1 MHISV
6 VLKIT
11 QYFLWKQETKYPNV
25 VIKTWRKNNKL
36 TYLAKSSL
44 EVHALSEDLT
54 LNPCITTVL
63 NMQNSIL
70 CESYFIPRVICIS
83 LDAASSISFFSVW

>member
-36 TYLAKSSL
+36 IYLAKSSL
-44 EVHALSEDLT
+44 EVHALSEAFESMH
-54 LNPCITTVL
+54 NYSAKHAEF
-63 NMQNSIL
+63 NS
-70 CESYFIPRVICIS
+70 V
-83 LDAASSISFFSVW
+83 